1 MRASLRTDKDNL
13 RHESIFV
20 RRVPCNHLTRSFCT
34 PSSRDGLA
42 DQPAR
47 RPGRCTQS
55 FCKAAIT
62 GQSSHTTVLAKPASW
77 TGTGTFQWRTMNG
90 RRRIADHECRTM
102 NGESRSRDHSPW
114 TLYRTGLFTAHVPRS
129 RIHRCGPAFA
139 GRGEGRLPSSGDW
152 QMRLFIGRARLC
164 PSCGYLPSFAD
175 S

>member
-1 MRASLRTDKDNL
+1 M
-13 RHESIFV
+13 
-20 RRVPCNHLTRSFCT
+20 
-34 PSSRDGLA
+34 
-42 DQPAR
+42 
-47 RPGRCTQS
+47 
-55 FCKAAIT
+55 
-62 GQSSHTTVLAKPASW
+62 QSSHTVVLHTILTGWTGRPASLKA
-77 TGTGTFQWRTMNG
+77 RTMHTVVLQSRHHGAVLTLPSLRNQRPNG
-90 RRRIADHECRTM
+90 FRLLDDDHEAVLTHHRPCETSLTDRQWNIPMPDHEWQAM
-102 NGESRSRDHSPW
+102 NAEPRSRDHSPW